1 MIGWKPFIIRWP
13 AAVLPG
19 RPIASGAITS
29 ASPIASTAHSSF
41 LFIVTSLSARIL
53 EVPGAPAI
61 RSRADPGYGQ
71 LLSCVVVR
79 MPLRARPDGGPG
91 RRDQAFT
98 DESHSHSPLDPRNAS
113 AGGRDRRPTPSH
125 HRRAGARRRGRE
137 RTGPARAL
145 PSRAR
150 RLHLDDA
157 RHVREDESLG
167 ARPGHRRGRLRP
179 SLDTSQVPDR
189 DPARRR
195 PQRRAARA
203 PGEDRALL
211 PPSPLARGGRR
222 VRRDDRPARRTG
234 RAGAGADR
242 RSNMSKKQIEIL
254 GGALERFTGG
264 RLVVNL
270 VDMPIKCPVAPLE
283 FAFLA
288 DWHLRERGIR
298 SRTELVYA
306 TPLDGAFTKPIA
318 SQQLAGLLAE
328 KEIELVT
335 EFNAGEVDGVGGK

>member
-79 MPLRARPDGGPG
+79 MPFRARPDGGPG

-179 SLDTSQVPDR
+179 SLDTAQVPDR

-222 VRRDDRPARRTG
+222 VRRDDRPARRPG

-242 RSNMSKKQIEIL
+242 RSNMSKKQIVIL
-254 GGALERFTGG
+254 GGGTGG
-264 RLVVNL
+264 TMTANRLRRRFDADEAEIHVV
-270 VDMPIKCPVAPLE
+270 DR
-283 FAFLA
+283 
-288 DWHLRERGIR
+288 DDRH
-298 SRTELVYA
+298 VYQ
-306 TPLDGAFTKPIA
+306 P
-318 SQQLAGLLAE
+318 GLLFVPFGLAQVE
-328 KEIELVT
+328 QQFVALDPDLCDLVLV
-335 EFNAGEVDGVGGK
+335 EDDVAGVLLARHALLLDDCTVRP